1 MVDILLLLLL
11 ILLLPLPVVFQQQPP
26 PQKNKNKC
34 ETNLIA
40 SIVEQYQNTQIL
52 HKQKKKG

>member
-26 PQKNKNKC
+26 PQKNKC